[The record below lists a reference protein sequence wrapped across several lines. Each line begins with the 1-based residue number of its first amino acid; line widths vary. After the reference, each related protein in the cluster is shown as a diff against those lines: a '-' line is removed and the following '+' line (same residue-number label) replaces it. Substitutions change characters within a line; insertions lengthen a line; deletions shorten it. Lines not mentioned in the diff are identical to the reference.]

1 MNTDAWTAP
10 NADSIYAVQRMHAI
24 GVAAMAISDNRLA
37 AKMFDEV
44 VKLAPA
50 PIHWL
55 GLGEALGKLGR
66 FEKAEEAFK
75 NALLLDPSFADAW
88 YNMGV
93 MYEQAGMAE
102 KAEDAYERSIA
113 IKETANSRNN
123 LANTQRAQ
131 LKLDKAEANYRRA
144 SEIGY
149 PGARM
154 NLSLLLM
161 LKGDYV
167 QGLPMFEQR
176 EEFGSDEAYGP
187 ARALLK
193 ELREAG

>member
-24 GVAAMAISDNRLA
+24 GVAAMAISDYRLA
-37 AKMFDEV
+37 AKMFEEV
-44 VKLAPA
+44 VHLAPA

-55 GLGEALGKLGR
+55 SLGEALGKLGR

-75 NALLLDPSFADAW
+75 NALLLDPSFVDAW

-93 MYEQAGMAE
+93 MYEQAGMAV
-102 KAEDAYERSIA
+102 KAEEAYERGMA
-113 IKETANSRNN
+113 IKETANARNN
-123 LANTQRAQ
+123 LANAQRAQ
-131 LKLDKAEANYRRA
+131 LKLEKAEANYRRA
-144 SEIGY
+144 TEIGY